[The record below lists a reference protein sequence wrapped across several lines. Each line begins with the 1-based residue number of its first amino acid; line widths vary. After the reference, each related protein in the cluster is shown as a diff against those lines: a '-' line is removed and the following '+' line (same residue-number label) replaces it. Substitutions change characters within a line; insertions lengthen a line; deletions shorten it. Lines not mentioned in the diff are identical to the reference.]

1 MLECSTAALLYGS
14 TLVVSF
20 VPPPVNHH
28 VVRPPMAEVTDQEKD
43 NILKMLQD
51 SEQLEARQASIS
63 AACQAEKTRRHAA
76 AIPPAGTGQTML
88 PA

>member
-1 MLECSTAALLYGS
+1 
-14 TLVVSF
+14 
-20 VPPPVNHH
+20 
-28 VVRPPMAEVTDQEKD
+28 MAEVTDQEKD
-43 NILKMLQD
+43 NILKMLRD
-51 SEQLEARQASIS
+51 SEQLKARLASIS

>member
-20 VPPPVNHH
+20 VPPPVNHQ

-43 NILKMLQD
+43 IILKMLQD
-51 SEQLEARQASIS
+51 SEQLEARQASM
-63 AACQAEKTRRHAA
+63 AAVSQAEKSRQLAA
-76 AIPPAGTGQTML
+76 ATPPAGTGQTML